1 MKRTTQKRTFK
12 RVMAIHDLSGLGR
25 SSLMA
30 ATPVLSVMGA
40 QVCPVPTAVLSSQTS
55 GFDNYTFIDLTDN
68 MLPYLQHWKNL
79 QMEFDCIYSGF
90 LGSEQQLAI
99 MEQILQDFNAD
110 GQALVVIDPVLGDD
124 GQLYDTM
131 NMNMVA
137 QMRHLV
143 SHADI
148 ITPNMT
154 ELKLLLGLPTD
165 EIIYAE
171 QLADILPKMAELG
184 PKTIVVTGVHRAN
197 GGRCV
202 CCYQQSDQQYHEVD
216 YKELPICYPGTGDIF
231 ASVLIGGILQGRSLT
246 ESIQLSADFICHAVA
261 DAIEEGGEIRQGV
274 QLEKNLHR
282 LVRTC

>member
-1 MKRTTQKRTFK
+1 MKRTFK

-55 GFDNYTFIDLTDN
+55 GFDNYTFVDLTDN
-68 MLPYLQHWKNL
+68 MIPYLRHWKEL
-79 QMEFDCIYSGF
+79 QMDFDCIYSGF
-90 LGSEQQLAI
+90 LGSSQQIAI
-99 MEQILQDFNAD
+99 MEWILQSFNAD
-110 GQALVVIDPVLGDD
+110 GQALVVIDPVLGDA
-124 GQLYDTM
+124 GELYDTM
-131 NMNMVA
+131 DMNMVE
-137 QMRHLV
+137 QMRQLV
-143 SHADI
+143 RYADI

-154 ELKLLLGLPTD
+154 ELKLLLGLPTAD
-165 EIIYAE
+165 VIYAE
-171 QLADILPKMAELG
+171 QLTKLLPQMADMG
-184 PKTIVVTGVHRAN
+184 PETVVVTGVHRTG

-202 CCYQQSDQQYHEVD
+202 CCYQRTTKQYQEVD

-261 DAIEEGGEIRQGV
+261 DAIEEGAEIRQGV

-282 LVRTC
+282 LLWTC